1 MYYRLTGHH
10 RRLIL
15 IILTLIFLMGL
26 SLPGVAQQVPV
37 FRIGVIDNEFGP
49 LTKGARLAVQHIN
62 DAGGVIGA
70 DGTTFRLELAV
81 QPPDNIETSIANLR
95 QANII
100 ALIGPENSE
109 DVLNNLNILTS
120 LQVPVLTP
128 AMDDA
133 IIARDASGLIFR
145 TRAQEIVVGRSL
157 ASYLVNDLNLNRI
170 ITVQLDVQSTGG
182 VFGLTRSLSELGVT
196 PEQALLLEQDTQ
208 VDDLVQDISTANPP
222 FLAIYGPPATARVL
236 YTELRNT
243 GWAGRLIYN
252 QAVDPLFRASLP
264 VELQTG
270 IIGATSW
277 LYGLN
282 TSISEDFVVEYLQLF
297 GEVATPTA
305 ASIYDAINLIADS
318 VQLPGNLADNLTAT
332 ADYPGVQGTLNPA
345 TLSAGEL
352 SDNAIV
358 YQIGVYAAPEIIA
371 RYQGTTRLPLSSE
384 PDGGIDTGIIPPTA
398 TPQPTA
404 TPEGV
409 VVTVESAVQNVR
421 TGPGLNYDVIGQ
433 LQRGDQ
439 ARVIG
444 TSLNADWVII
454 DFRGQR
460 GWMATYLLDVFGD
473 LNTVAIINPPP
484 TPTPRP
490 PTPTPT
496 AAPVADIVITN
507 AIPNRLPTD
516 APFNVIV
523 TVRNQGLLDAG
534 QFAVAA
540 TFEPGGAYAGV
551 NVPGLAA
558 GQQTTVTLTGS
569 LSGPTG
575 PQQVTIIADL
585 NNQVNEGSVGEANND
600 DYSISYVADRSA
612 LITSS
617 VTLGVGGT
625 IDLDTPSGTID
636 LSWDGNQLSA
646 LNGAQIYILSN
657 VSSLD
662 EVHHDMISTTTNSSP
677 IPGSILGG
685 AYVGYI
691 TNTGDARRGVLR
703 VDNVIISGATGQ
715 ITFTYRTYN

>member
-1 MYYRLTGHH
+1 MYQRRTGHH

-15 IILTLIFLMGL
+15 LMLMLASLLAL
-26 SLPGVAQQVPV
+26 SLPGAAQQVPV
-37 FRIGVIDNEFGP
+37 FRIGVIDNEFGS
-49 LTKGARLAVQHIN
+49 LTKGARLAVQEIN
-62 DAGGVIGA
+62 DSGGVRGA
-70 DGTTFRLELAV
+70 DGTVFRLELVV

-95 QANII
+95 QASVI
-100 ALIGPENSE
+100 AVIGPENSD
-109 DVLNNLNILTS
+109 DVLNNLNLLAS
-120 LQVPVLTP
+120 LGVPVLTP
-128 AMDDA
+128 AMDDT
-133 IIARDASGLIFR
+133 IIARDTSGLVFR
-145 TRAQEIVVGRSL
+145 TRAQEVILGRSL

-170 ITVQLDVQSTGG
+170 ITVQLDVQSTGS
-182 VFGLTRSLSELGVT
+182 VVGLTRALSGLGVV
-196 PEQALLLEQDTQ
+196 PEQSLLLEQETQ
-208 VDDLVQDISTANPP
+208 VENLVDEISSANPP
-222 FLAIYGPPATARVL
+222 FVAVYGPPATARLL

-252 QAVDPLFRASLP
+252 QANDPLFRASLP

-270 IIGATSW
+270 IVGASTW
-277 LYGLN
+277 LYSLN
-282 TSISEDFVVEYLQLF
+282 TEISEDFVVEYLQLF
-297 GEVATPTA
+297 GEVASPAA
-305 ASIYDAINLIADS
+305 ASVYDAVHLIADS
-318 VQLPGNLADNLTAT
+318 VQLPDNLADNLAAT

-345 TLSAGEL
+345 TLTAGEL
-352 SDNAIV
+352 SDNVII
-358 YQIGVYAAPEIIA
+358 YQIGVYAAPQIIA
-371 RYQGTTRLPLSSE
+371 RYQGTLRLPLASE

-398 TPQPTA
+398 TPRPTA

-409 VVTVESAVQNVR
+409 VITVESAVQNVR

-473 LNTVAIINPPP
+473 LNTLPIFSAPP

-496 AAPVADIVITN
+496 AAPVADVVITN

-551 NVPGLAA
+551 NIPFLGA
-558 GQQTTVTLTGS
+558 GQQTTVNLTGS

-575 PQQVTIIADL
+575 PQQITIIADL
-585 NNQVNEGSVGEANND
+585 NNQINEGSVGEANND
-600 DYSISYVADRSA
+600 DYSISYIADRSA

-636 LSWDGNQLSA
+636 LSWDGNQLTA

-662 EVHHDMISTTTNSSP
+662 QVHHDMISTSTNSSP

-685 AYVGYI
+685 AYIGYV
-691 TNTGDARRGVLR
+691 TNAGAARRGVMR
-703 VDNVIISGATGQ
+703 IDNVIISGATGQ

>member
-1 MYYRLTGHH
+1 
-10 RRLIL
+10 
-15 IILTLIFLMGL
+15 MGL